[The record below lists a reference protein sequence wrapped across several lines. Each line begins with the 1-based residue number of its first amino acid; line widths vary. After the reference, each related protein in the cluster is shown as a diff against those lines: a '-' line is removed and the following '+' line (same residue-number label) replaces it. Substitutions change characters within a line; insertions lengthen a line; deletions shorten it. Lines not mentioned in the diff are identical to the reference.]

1 VKRATKELLYFEIGP
16 DNPPTLDVDSGEPFE
31 VETQMNAGPW
41 LDAHPDGERLR
52 QKITGGNPSSGCI
65 RVRGAEPGQM
75 LSVSIGDI
83 HLSGTGFTRFRGST
97 GAMPGYLG
105 SSAIGEHSRVVSIRD
120 NMIIWDDNT
129 TLPAKPMLGFVG
141 VAPANERYHNGW
153 GGHWGGNM
161 DIQELCPGAT
171 VHLPVYLPGALVH
184 IGDMHA
190 IQGDGEICGAGGIE
204 SEGIVQVTCS
214 LGAKPESMDYPRI
227 ENDTHIIAMG
237 MARPAE
243 DAFRMALAN
252 LITWMEEDYGFSRPD
267 AFLLLGQVMEARCT
281 QFVNPTF
288 TYVAKIAK
296 EHLARRP

>member
-1 VKRATKELLYFEIGP
+1 VKRADKDILYFEIGAA
-16 DNPPTLDVDSGEPFE
+16 NTPTLEVEPGEEFE

-41 LDAHPDGERLR
+41 LDTHPDGERLR
-52 QKITGGNPSSGCI
+52 DRIIGGNPSSGCI
-65 RVRGAEPGQM
+65 HVRGAEPGQM
-75 LSVSIGDI
+75 ISVAIREID
-83 HLSGTGFTRFRGST
+83 LAGTGFTRFRSTT
-97 GAMPGYLG
+97 GALPAYLG

-120 NMIIWDDNT
+120 NKITWDENT
-129 TLPAKPMLGFVG
+129 TLQARPMLGFVG

-161 DIQELCPGAT
+161 DIQEVCPGAS
-171 VHLPVYLPGALVH
+171 VHLPVYVPGALVH

-204 SEGIVQVTCS
+204 SEGVARVSCS
-214 LGAKPESMDYPRI
+214 LGPKPEAMDYPRI
-227 ENDTHIIAMG
+227 ENETHIIAVG

-252 LITWMEEDYGFSRPD
+252 LITWMEEGYGFSRPD
-267 AFLLLGQVMEARCT
+267 AFLLLGQVMQARCT

-288 TYVAKIAK
+288 TYVAMIAK
-296 EHLARRP
+296 EYLQR